1 MKLDTK
7 NDPLLGA
14 VGGVLIWTAPDHFDK
29 MLIFYRDI
37 LSLPLRGERTGFAN
51 FAWGNFKLTLGVH
64 TKVSGVNHDPLR
76 IMVNFLVTDI
86 QGSYEKLRDRNVFFT
101 RKPEEES
108 WGGWVTTFA
117 DPDGNTLQLLQLPD

>member
-1 MKLDTK
+1 MNIK
-7 NDPLLGA
+7 NDPLIEA
-14 VGGVLIWTAPDHFDK
+14 VGGVLIWTAPDQFDE

-37 LSLPLRGERTGFAN
+37 LSLPLRGERDCFAN

-64 TKVSGVNHDPLR
+64 HKVNGVNHDPLR

-86 QGSYEKLRDRNVFFT
+86 QVSYKKLCDRDVSFI
-101 RKPEEES
+101 RKPEKES
-108 WGGWVTTFA
+108 WGGWVTTFV